1 MLILCL
7 FLVLYF
13 VAFIQFKKAK
23 TPRHFIISNKNAPWY
38 LVAGSITASCI
49 GASATIGMVSL
60 SFDVGFPAIWWL
72 LSGACGLLVLSLFL
86 AKKVSRAN
94 ALTMPQMLEFYIGK
108 KVRFIASIIIVVAWS
123 SILAAQFL
131 AGARILSALGEISL
145 QNALLLSTF
154 FIVTYSAIGGQASI
168 LRTDLLQMLVIFAAF
183 LGIIFWLIFAKN
195 APLGSVNFELI
206 NPKFSFDKISYFLVI
221 LGGSYVI
228 CPMLFGRI
236 LSAKNEFHAK
246 FGAIS
251 AVFGIIFGAVLI
263 VLIALLAKNFIPNAS
278 GDGILTN
285 EIYSLLP
292 PFLGTILLLA
302 LFCAVV
308 SSADS
313 CLITASSVFCN
324 DILKSPH
331 LKTHRIFALLFG
343 TFSFALTFCGKD
355 ILGFLLMT
363 NDIYVSGVVACVF
376 VAMMT
381 KIKMNENF
389 AIVAMICGGILG
401 IIANFI
407 DNKNL
412 AMFGVCAAF
421 VISILGVFYTKF
433 CLKKPSAL

>member
-1 MLILCL
+1 MLILIAS
-7 FLVLYF
+7 FLVLYAI
-13 VAFIQFKKAK
+13 AFIQFKKANTLK
-23 TPRHFIISNKNAPWY
+23 YFIISNKNAPWY
-38 LVAGSITASCI
+38 LVSGSIVASCI
-49 GASATIGMVSL
+49 GASATIGMISL
-60 SFDVGFPAIWWL
+60 SFEVGFPAIWWL

-86 AKKVSRAN
+86 AKKVSRSN

-108 KVRFIASIIIVVAWS
+108 KVRFVASIIIVVAWS

-145 QNALLLSTF
+145 QNALLLSAF

-168 LRTDLLQMLVIFAAF
+168 LRTDLLQILVIFATF
-183 LGIIFWLIFAKN
+183 LAIICWLIFVKN
-195 APLGSVNFELI
+195 APLTSIHFELI

-221 LGGSYVI
+221 LGGSYVV

-236 LSAKNEFHAK
+236 LSAKNELHAK
-246 FGAIS
+246 FGAIF
-251 AVFGIIFGAVLI
+251 AVIGIIFGAILI
-263 VLIALLAKNFIPNAS
+263 VLIALLAKNFIQNAT

-285 EIYSLLP
+285 EIYSMLP

-308 SSADS
+308 SSSDS

-331 LKTHRIFALLFG
+331 LKTHRIFALMFG
-343 TFSFALTFCGKD
+343 IFAFGLTFLGKD

-389 AIVAMICGGILG
+389 AIAAMICGGLLG
-401 IIANFI
+401 ISANFT

-412 AMFGVCAAF
+412 AIFGVLIALL
-421 VISILGVFYTKF
+421 ISILGVFYAKF
-433 CLKKPSAL
+433 SAKNV